1 MPSCPPGVS
10 KSDPNYQGHSP
21 AIEMLK
27 GGKLFQGKR
36 SHLGAVLQQQL
47 HDVVVGLVGGDVE
60 RGEELLVLVIQVATL
75 PERFSMLKGVT
86 TTTTTT
92 TPTTKTS
99 QPTNLQRVSAT
110 DFLLG
115 KGELTAQCK
124 AESPV

>member
-1 MPSCPPGVS
+1 M
-10 KSDPNYQGHSP
+10 
-21 AIEMLK
+21 K

-92 TPTTKTS
+92 TTTTSTTKNN